1 MLLILP
7 LIHKHLFIQRSL
19 QHLQYV
25 AIPSCRIDDI
35 PIFPSAP
42 FAQTQASK
50 TKKEEEDGGGE
61 NGTYTAKSVFITSA
75 ILFTAASEVGG

>member
-7 LIHKHLFIQRSL
+7 LTHKHLFIQRSL

-42 FAQTQASK
+42 FSQSQPSK
-50 TKKEEEDGGGE
+50 TEKEEEDGGGE

-75 ILFTAASEVGG
+75 ILFTAASV